1 MSSERLR
8 RAPCVMGRTALA
20 CMCVALGWAK
30 AAAAPPSS
38 TLTAPTAPSRIAPA
52 GTPLTSAW
60 AALQRR
66 IDEDQRRQARV
77 PVPVG
82 FRFKPKK
89 TGSLDV
95 RPDLAAAVAADLNHD
110 GRAEVFIASEHAV
123 IVVDFL
129 RGPRVVANVR
139 FPDEAQRRSRQLV
152 GSLRVVGAEVRA
164 QVSAHP
170 YAMTVRW
177 DGAGYSG
184 QRSATGAVGGSSA
197 PALSAGFEFCK
208 DQTWPL
214 HPGRNWF
221 DTGTSGQGVYS
232 MVCRDDLVDAQGH
245 IWSMRASVS
254 EHDVL
259 HVEAQAHCDT
269 TCGTVQAFDI
279 AGAGYAFA
287 VDDLDQNGVP
297 EVLAS
302 AATATTDIVTIT
314 ELSAPPHVV
323 LRRRFGAGVVA
334 LLTGD
339 FDGDGKR
346 DAIAL
351 VRAGKRLD
359 VWSLQ

>member
-38 TLTAPTAPSRIAPA
+38 TLTAPTAPAAPTAPTAPSRIAPA

-170 YAMTVRW
+170 YAMTVR
-177 DGAGYSG
+177 
-184 QRSATGAVGGSSA
+184 
-197 PALSAGFEFCK
+197 
-208 DQTWPL
+208 
-214 HPGRNWF
+214 
-221 DTGTSGQGVYS
+221 
-232 MVCRDDLVDAQGH
+232 
-245 IWSMRASVS
+245 
-254 EHDVL
+254 
-259 HVEAQAHCDT
+259 
-269 TCGTVQAFDI
+269 
-279 AGAGYAFA
+279 
-287 VDDLDQNGVP
+287 
-297 EVLAS
+297 
-302 AATATTDIVTIT
+302 
-314 ELSAPPHVV
+314 
-323 LRRRFGAGVVA
+323 
-334 LLTGD
+334 
-339 FDGDGKR
+339 
-346 DAIAL
+346 
-351 VRAGKRLD
+351 
-359 VWSLQ
+359 